1 MRFIALMFTLST
13 LAAQEIP
20 LYSGAAPGSEK
31 WTWQED
37 DVPSTDDKR
46 RVRNVVRPTLTV
58 HAPAQPNGTAVIVCP
73 GGGFR
78 HLAIDHE
85 GHEVARWL
93 NSFGVTAFVLKYRL
107 MRTADGHEKDAA
119 LMTQRR
125 NEAIPLA
132 VADGREAVRLVRA
145 RAKEW
150 KLRTDR
156 IGIMGFSAGGWVTAG
171 VALEHD
177 AASRPDFAA
186 PVYAAVTPGAKAPA
200 APMPMFLV
208 HADDD
213 KTVNSF
219 DNSVRLYGLW
229 KSAGAPA
236 ELHIYSSGGHGFGM
250 RRKNLPVDG
259 WVDRLKEWLIAQR
272 LAGPAAPVTN

>member
-1 MRFIALMFTLST
+1 MRIAAFLIALLTLS
-13 LAAQEIP
+13 AEEIP
-20 LYSGAAPGSEK
+20 LYSGPAPGSEK
-31 WTWQED
+31 WDWKEGEFAAADGT
-37 DVPSTDDKR
+37 R
-46 RVRNVVRPTLTV
+46 RTRNVVRPTLTV
-58 HAPAQPNGTAVIVCP
+58 YAPAQPNGTAVVVAP

-93 NSFGVTAFVLKYRL
+93 NTFGVTAFVLKYRL
-107 MRTADGHEKDAA
+107 MRTADDGEKDAA
-119 LMTQRR
+119 VMKQRR
-125 NEAIPLA
+125 AEAIPLA

-156 IGIMGFSAGGWVTAG
+156 IGIMGFSAGGWVAAG

-186 PVYAAVTPGAKAPA
+186 PVYAAVAPGAKAPA
-200 APMPMFLV
+200 SPMPLFLV

-213 KTVNSF
+213 KTVNSL

-229 KSAGAPA
+229 KQAGVPA

-250 RRKNLPVDG
+250 HKKNLPVDT
-259 WVDRLKEWLIAQR
+259 WTDRLKEWLMAQR
-272 LAGPAAPVTN
+272 LVH